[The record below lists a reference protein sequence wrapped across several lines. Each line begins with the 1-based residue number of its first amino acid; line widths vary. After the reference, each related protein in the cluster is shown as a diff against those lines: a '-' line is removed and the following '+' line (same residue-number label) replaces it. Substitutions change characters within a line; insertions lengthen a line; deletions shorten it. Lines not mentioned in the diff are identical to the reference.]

1 MNAEDDG
8 DCVVER
14 LESHFSLR
22 ERERNAFNIV
32 EEDDF
37 EMHLRQV
44 HGIKE
49 LNFPFEF
56 YYYYLY
62 FSFLPSM
69 PSVSVANNSNDEER
83 ERNSS

>member
-1 MNAEDDG
+1 MQKTLVTVWWRAGETWIENI
-8 DCVVER
+8 
-14 LESHFSLR
+14 SLT
-22 ERERNAFNIV
+22 ERERAERDAFNIV

-56 YYYYLY
+56 YYYLY

-69 PSVSVANNSNDEER
+69 PSR
-83 ERNSS
+83 